1 MKKAEQEKLVADQQQ
16 IIDARKRKIREQ
28 NSRAAE
34 RWDVVSCRLPKGTRD
49 RILAHG
55 LTTNGLINTLVLAEL
70 DRLDAENK
78 KI

>member
-1 MKKAEQEKLVADQQQ
+1 MKKSELEMIVAEQQR
-16 IIDARKRKIREQ
+16 IIDARKQKIKEQ

-49 RILAHG
+49 RIISHG
-55 LTTNGLINTLVLAEL
+55 LTTNGLINSLVLAEL